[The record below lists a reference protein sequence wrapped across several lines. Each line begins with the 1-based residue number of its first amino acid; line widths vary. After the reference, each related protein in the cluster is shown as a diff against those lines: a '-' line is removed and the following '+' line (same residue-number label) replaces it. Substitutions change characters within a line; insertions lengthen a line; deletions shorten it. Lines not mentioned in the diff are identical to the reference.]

1 MTTRGPD
8 TIRILITTDNHVGYN
23 EQDPI
28 RGDDS
33 WKTFHEIMGL
43 ARTEDVDMVLQAGDL
58 FHINKPSRK
67 SMYQVIRSLRM
78 NCYGERPCELELLS
92 DPTLALDQTFNHL
105 NYEDPNIN
113 VSVPVFAI
121 SGNHDDSGGDAM
133 LCPNDV
139 LAATG
144 LINHFGRVTQND
156 QITVTPLLF
165 RKGSTN
171 LALYGL
177 ANVRDERLFRT
188 FASGNVEFLRPQ
200 DDQDWFSLL
209 AVHQNRTSHTETSYL
224 PGNFLPQFL
233 NMIIWGHEHECIEV
247 PEENPEKGFHVLQA
261 GSSVATSLC
270 EGEAKPKYAFI
281 LCITGTTYELEKI
294 RLKTVRPFV
303 MKEVTLSNC
312 GIAPG
317 RDAWSEISKYL
328 SMEIDGMI
336 DKANAEWLAEHGYT
350 EEDVEA
356 GSGVAP
362 PLPLIRLRVE
372 YSGGYEVENP
382 RRFSNRYVG
391 KVANINDVVQF
402 YKKKTRDTSGSAAAK
417 RDLEKAVSRTAD
429 RQVLD
434 NLKVQTLVEEIL
446 GKEALCLLPENGLGE
461 AVASFVDKN
470 DKNAVKAFV
479 DGSLKFQVAELLKI
493 TDLDEESLLTHMGS
507 AKSKGREAVR
517 AGTLV
522 SVREDTPDKRA
533 HSTLSSD
540 EDFEPAPTSTAT
552 RGRGRGRG
560 GAARGTTRGRG
571 RGARG
576 GATGARAST
585 RKPAK
590 SKATIIDS
598 DNEVSDSQSDHAAVP
613 DDDDSDIS
621 LVLDSE
627 EEEEV
632 MPVKRSSRRAAV
644 LEDEAPKATT
654 RATRASSKP
663 ASKPATRSTASKAAS
678 TSAKPAAKPTGST
691 RTGTTKTISI
701 LDDDDG
707 FD

>member
-113 VSVPVFAI
+113 VSLPVFAI

-165 RKGSTN
+165 RKGATN

-200 DDQDWFSLL
+200 DDQEWFSLL
-209 AVHQNRTSHTETSYL
+209 AVHQNRASHTETSYL
-224 PGNFLPQFL
+224 PGNFLPHFL
-233 NMIIWGHEHECIEV
+233 NMVIWGHEHECIEV

-303 MKEVTLSNC
+303 MKEVALSNS

-336 DKANAEWLAEHGYT
+336 AKANAEWLAENGYT
-350 EEDVEA
+350 KEDVQS
-356 GSGVAP
+356 GTGVAP

-402 YKKKTRDTSGSAAAK
+402 YKKKTPNTAGSAAAK
-417 RDLEKAVSRTAD
+417 RDLEKAISRTAD

-446 GKEALCLLPENGLGE
+446 GKEALSLLPENGLGE

-493 TDLDEESLLTHMGS
+493 NDLDEESLLAHMGS
-507 AKSKGREAVR
+507 AKTKGREAVR
-517 AGTLV
+517 TGSLS

-533 HSTLSSD
+533 HSILSSD
-540 EDFEPAPTSTAT
+540 DDFEPAPTTAT

-560 GAARGTTRGRG
+560 GTTRGTTRGRG

-576 GATGARAST
+576 GATTTRASA
-585 RKPAK
+585 RKPTK

-598 DNEVSDSQSDHAAVP
+598 DEEVADSLSDHVVA
-613 DDDDSDIS
+613 DDDSDDAS
-621 LVLDSE
+621 VVLDSQGE

-632 MPVKRSSRRAAV
+632 TPVKRSSRRAAV
-644 LEDEAPKATT
+644 LENADPKPAS
-654 RATRASSKP
+654 RASKS
-663 ASKPATRSTASKAAS
+663 ASKPAP
-678 TSAKPAAKPTGST
+678 KPAAKPAASTRRST
-691 RTGTTKTISI
+691 RTAAAAPSKNDQTISL

>member
-8 TIRILITTDNHVGYN
+8 TIRILIATDNHVGYN

-78 NCYGERPCELELLS
+78 NCYGERPCEMELLS

-200 DDQDWFSLL
+200 DDQEWFSLL
-209 AVHQNRTSHTETSYL
+209 AVHQNRASHTETSYL
-224 PGNFLPQFL
+224 PGHFLPQFL
-233 NMIIWGHEHECIEV
+233 NMVVWGHEHECIDV

-281 LCITGTTYELEKI
+281 LCVTGTSYELEKI

-303 MKEVTLSNC
+303 MKEVALSNS

-317 RDAWSEISKYL
+317 RNAWNEISKYL
-328 SMEIDGMI
+328 GAEIDGMI
-336 DKANAEWLAEHGYT
+336 EKANAEWLAEHGYT
-350 EEDVEA
+350 EEDIEA
-356 GSGVAP
+356 GAGVAP

-391 KVANINDVVQF
+391 RVANINDVVQF
-402 YKKKTRDTSGSAAAK
+402 YKKKTRDTSGAASTK
-417 RDLEKAVSRTAD
+417 RELEKAAARTAD

-446 GKEALCLLPENGLGE
+446 GKESLCLLPENGLGE

-493 TDLDEESLLTHMGS
+493 NDLDEESLLTHMGT

-517 AGTLV
+517 AGSLL
-522 SVREDTPDKRA
+522 SVREDAPDKRA
-533 HSTLSSD
+533 HSTMSSD
-540 EDFEPAPTSTAT
+540 DDFEPAPTTAT

-560 GAARGTTRGRG
+560 GTTRGTTRGRG

-576 GATGARAST
+576 GATATRAST
-585 RKPAK
+585 RKPAI

-598 DNEVSDSQSDHAAVP
+598 DNEVSDSQSDHAVP
-613 DDDDSDIS
+613 DDNSSDIS
-621 LVLDSE
+621 LVIDSD

-632 MPVKRSSRRAAV
+632 MPVRRSTRRAAV
-644 LEDEAPKATT
+644 LEDEAPKTSTRST
-654 RATRASSKP
+654 RAAPKATPKATPKPTSRASKP
-663 ASKPATRSTASKAAS
+663 ASA
-678 TSAKPAAKPTGST
+678 AKPAAKPTSST
-691 RTGTTKTISI
+691 KNDTISL

>member
-1 MTTRGPD
+1 MTTSGPN
-8 TIRILITTDNHVGYN
+8 TIRILIATDNHVGYN

-43 ARTEDVDMVLQAGDL
+43 AKTEDVDMVLQAGDL

-92 DPTLALDQTFNHL
+92 DPSLALDQTFNHL

-188 FASGNVEFLRPQ
+188 FVSGNVEFLRPD
-200 DDQDWFSLL
+200 DDQDWFSLM

-224 PGNFLPQFL
+224 PTNFLPAWL
-233 NMIIWGHEHECIEV
+233 NMIIWGHEHECIPE
-247 PEENPEKGFHVLQA
+247 PEEIPDKDFAILQA

-270 EGEAKPKYAFI
+270 EGEAKEKYAFI
-281 LCITGTTYELEKI
+281 LCVTGKEYALEKI

-303 MKEVTLSNC
+303 MKEIVLANC
-312 GIAPG
+312 GIAPD
-317 RDAWSEISKYL
+317 RDAWAKVSKYL

-336 DKANAEWLAEHGYT
+336 DKANAEWLAEQGYT
-350 EEDVEA
+350 QEDVESGA
-356 GSGVAP
+356 GITP

-391 KVANINDVVQF
+391 RVANVNDVVQF
-402 YKKKTRDTSGSAAAK
+402 YKKKEKGTTTSTLKNDLEAAA
-417 RDLEKAVSRTAD
+417 SRTAD

-434 NLKVQTLVEEIL
+434 NLKVQNLVEQIL
-446 GKEALCLLPENGLGE
+446 GKESLHLLPENGLGM
-461 AVASFVDKN
+461 AVAEFVDKN
-470 DKNAVKAFV
+470 EKDAVKSFV
-479 DGSLKFQVAELLKI
+479 DASLKFQVAELLKI
-493 TDLDEESLLTHMGS
+493 KDLDEETLEKYMQS
-507 AKSKGREAVR
+507 AKSKGKEAVR
-517 AGTLV
+517 AGSLM
-522 SVREDTPDKRA
+522 SVREDKRPSA
-533 HSTLSSD
+533 ALSD
-540 EDFEPAPTSTAT
+540 EDYDEPPKTTRGKAATRGSTRG

-560 GAARGTTRGRG
+560 GAA
-571 RGARG
+571 
-576 GATGARAST
+576 AST
-585 RKPAK
+585 RKPPV
-590 SKATIIDS
+590 SKDIISDS
-598 DNEVSDSQSDHAAVP
+598 DNEVSDSQ
-613 DDDDSDIS
+613 DDAIVADDSDIE
-621 LVLDSE
+621 VLDSD
-627 EEEEV
+627 EEV
-632 MPVKRSSRRAAV
+632 VIPVKTTRRTALLKSPPKTKPKAKPKA
-644 LEDEAPKATT
+644 APKAV
-654 RATRASSKP
+654 
-663 ASKPATRSTASKAAS
+663 SKAAS
-678 TSAKPAAKPTGST
+678 KPK
-691 RTGTTKTISI
+691 TKAPEPLL
-701 LDDDDG
+701 LDDSDG
-707 FD
+707 FE